1 MPTYSIVG
9 PDGRTYSIDGP
20 EGATREQVIR
30 AIQTRMGDR
39 PIPSRPT
46 EAPQE
51 EAGFFE
57 NIGKG
62 FASGAVS
69 TGELASLGAAALLE
83 EEEELAARAKIQE
96 VAESLRPEGGDPDSY
111 AYKIASGLGS
121 IAGSLAP
128 AAAVAYGAP
137 IAGAGAVTAGLAGL
151 GTAAAI
157 GSGAAAGEASERAR
171 AFGTTEEERNIATRR
186 GAAIGLSEAFAPAF
200 LRILKVPVLGD
211 LIKKAGGES
220 AGFVGSLR
228 RAVVSGSGEAAQE
241 AAAGIAQNLVERG
254 YNPER
259 ELIDA
264 GVAEEGL
271 VGGASGAILELILD
285 SGKAVR
291 RGMRG
296 TGGPERVDIEGEG
309 GGGDDGGGEEV
320 ERTAPISDRDVEPTV
335 EEDVER
341 AVEDEEISP
350 LEQQAIE
357 AAERGDE
364 ATFEN
369 LLRRI
374 ELERDIEQA
383 IEADDMDTFERA
395 SRELAFEERRAEDP
409 SIDERRKYGPPE
421 GPLAS
426 PLERVR
432 AEQRQEAERVESEE
446 RLDTEQRRIELL
458 QETIEAEPDGDAK
471 TISRRFKQ
479 RLSTEGIVDTAP
491 TRAEMDS
498 IRRAVDVSRAE
509 PITQD
514 TFTPESTQIGAME
527 ARIPEKRP
535 KLQPNIITEATL
547 NGLGLKPNSP
557 LRKVLVNKDLND
569 PSIRQRVTNF
579 LETPRIANR
588 ETKQARANV
597 ARLLESAPEIP
608 SDISIPTTLGRG
620 TATKTGDGDG
630 RTSGTQQAPSGAGV
644 QGVVPNVGS
653 ESGVSTTEGDTEVA
667 GAPEGTGVANAGV
680 RTGEFVRGTDAERTT
695 LSKNQRRRLAKRKAM
710 ARRAEERARAEA
722 RKAAKSEARGTETVT
737 ETVTD
742 QTAPGPGKKGTTG
755 KQVTTKGKKAKAP
768 AETKTEVKEEIEE
781 VTEYGGFS
789 IARDAQTKA
798 EITDTQKARAEKAAQ
813 EKEAKA
819 KVEAEAK
826 ARDAEKKATQD
837 AKKKAEAQEGKKKAG
852 PTLRDALDDNT
863 REKLDAEIEYAEEA
877 EQLRA
882 PRTYDI
888 PDSDD
893 PVTASDIKKIAAMV
907 RVAITRGAKAPRLA
921 KEVKK
926 YLGTPERVVDGIAE
940 AIYEDVTNASNYRV
954 PTDEDGAPLDSKATR
969 EYMQGHSAKNARMV
983 LKYLREFG
991 SKKLNTWIDG
1001 RRTRVQAL
1009 ENRQVADILRILKEQ
1024 DAIKGT
1030 TTEISEKQVRQYVR
1044 GEIDKTSKE
1053 LLAAIDAAK
1062 EERFIEAVLDK
1073 TDDADV
1079 DVDVEDR
1086 IIDIG
1091 DIEAFD
1097 DSLPL
1102 ELRTDT
1108 TLDIKL
1114 HPAAVAALRDGD
1126 IAGALAVL
1134 ATSPNKD
1141 VARVAQKF
1149 AENIGKTK
1157 VELFSSKAKDSVS
1170 GTFDPKTNTIRINTA
1185 TGVNQ
1190 HTLLHEVAHAL
1201 TSATLSNKSHPV
1213 TKQLNKLFED
1223 VKDMLGTAYGAK
1235 NLDEFVSEVMSNPE
1249 FQAELAGLNP
1259 NGSDVNAL
1267 QRFFNSV
1274 GNLLRRLVGMRG
1286 KSIDSALTRADTLIN
1301 EIIAPAP
1308 EYRDANSLAMKSDA
1322 EGVKQVMNDIG
1333 EVQKTVGKPITKKE
1347 RTSLARST
1355 YDYIERNIKDAGSAV
1370 NATRRKAL
1378 LALLDLQALGDV
1390 AGLYNEKVGLLA
1402 SEILTTIKEMRGMMD
1417 NRANLVSKEVAK
1429 VEKLLSRGLLTK
1441 ATFRDTPKQKHLDD
1455 LIYNPEYGATIY
1467 QVDPTLSRAEAK
1479 KRYEGKADDDGNDL
1493 WDVWQKQ
1500 RADWNALG
1508 EDGQEA
1514 YVTMRDTYKNLYN
1527 ELKAVISERI
1537 DSTAGG
1543 NTTLANKQKQ
1553 EIFAKLFDTKALDV
1567 YFPLMREG
1575 NYKLSYTFKAG
1586 KAPKGEDLHGFLM
1599 FKSKAERDAIAK
1611 ELRANSDIDAV
1622 DVFDGNFK
1630 VLKGQN
1636 APSSTFM
1643 KEILQVVDAS
1653 GADPIVQEQL
1663 VRMFVATLPE
1673 SSFAKSLQRRTGV
1686 AGYDSNSVKAMKTK
1700 GFDLARQIERM
1711 RYLGRIQDLEGQLA
1725 DKDIK
1730 AEEGQ
1735 ESQLNEI
1742 REELIMRTEF
1752 AKFGS
1757 DNKFEGVARTA
1768 NQIAFVYTIGA
1779 NVASAM
1785 VQLAQVPMF
1794 TYPMLGAIYGYD
1806 NTQAEIMRA
1815 SRIVMGAGMKSGE
1828 SIGDRIAPAAGIDL
1842 YYDISDD
1849 ATSLELKKD
1858 LNVSDKVRKDLELL
1872 KPLVLKAYRQGDL
1885 SRSFVLDSIGL
1896 KEGGRAYNPKSTL
1909 GALQAGLD
1917 FGTGLSAMMFNQA
1930 ERLNRQTTLVAAY
1943 QLELNRL
1950 NKEQPNLSKDVR
1962 ENMAADAAIY
1972 NTLELNTGA
1981 TLETAPRIAQQGLGR
1996 VAMMYKTYGLR
2007 MYYTMLKTAGKVLQD
2022 YRQAR
2027 IDSGVPKALA
2037 NAATGVAARQ
2047 MIGIHGSA
2055 VLFSGIHGIP
2065 LYGAVQLMFDNNIF
2079 GFRDI
2084 IRWIAD
2090 LFEEEERRYPEQGDD
2105 FNTIV
2110 RNYLEEGW
2118 YKGGLNAAL
2127 AEIGVGADVASR
2139 IRLTGLLIQQ
2149 NRFNPDPSVEEF
2161 FGYYLGGPAL
2171 SVGKRIGRGIT
2182 DWQEGNFERAAENML
2197 PAGMSN
2203 MYKAVERYSREGIR
2217 TRKGDPIYDDITNGE
2232 LVAQFFGFAPSEYI
2246 RKQEQNQ
2253 NLKNIDTKT
2262 NKKRSKLMSD
2272 YYVAFNLGTFED
2284 MDKAFDD
2291 ILEFNS
2297 NNPSFIID
2305 IDTLRRSVMQRYKSS
2320 AKMYNGVQLSPNMLR
2335 AIEANRVGLEDTFI
2349 PPK

>member
-9 PDGRTYSIDGP
+9 PDGKTYSIDGP
-20 EGATREQVIR
+20 EGATRQQVVQ
-30 AIQTRMGDR
+30 AVKARMGDM
-39 PIPSRPT
+39 PIPSEPT
-46 EAPQE
+46 VAPQE
-51 EAGFFE
+51 EAGFLE

-83 EEEELAARAKIQE
+83 EEDELAARAKIQE

-121 IAGSLAP
+121 IAGALAP
-128 AAAVAYGAP
+128 AAAVTYGAP
-137 IAGAGAVTAGLAGL
+137 ALGVGATAATIGGIGTAGAIGVGAG
-151 GTAAAI
+151 
-157 GSGAAAGEASERAR
+157 AGEASERAR
-171 AFGTTEEERNIATRR
+171 AFGATEEERNIATRK

-220 AGFVGSLR
+220 AGFMGSLR

-241 AAAGIAQNLVERG
+241 AAAGIAQNLVEQG

-296 TGGPERVDIEGEG
+296 QGGPERVETPSEPTP
-309 GGGDDGGGEEV
+309 EPSEV
-320 ERTAPISDRDVEPTV
+320 EATAPISEDTVEPTV
-335 EEDVER
+335 E
-341 AVEDEEISP
+341 AEEISP

-374 ELERDIEQA
+374 ELEREVNQA
-383 IEADDMDTFERA
+383 IEADDVATFERA
-395 SRELAFEERRAEDP
+395 SQELAFEERRAEDP

-421 GPLAS
+421 GPLGS
-426 PLERVR
+426 PLERAR
-432 AEQRQEAERVESEE
+432 IEQEVAQEDSLRETDTRVAEAERTRS
-446 RLDTEQRRIELL
+446 EQRRMDIL
-458 QETIEAEPDGDAK
+458 QQTIDETPTRNYNTLAK
-471 TISRRFKQ
+471 NFEQ
-479 RLSTEGIVDTAP
+479 RLASVGITDTQANQREAQIIERAVNIQ
-491 TRAEMDS
+491 RAERGDRES
-498 IRRAVDVSRAE
+498 LTPAPPPAPLEQVEA
-509 PITQD
+509 
-514 TFTPESTQIGAME
+514 TPESTQLGAME
-527 ARIPEKRP
+527 ARVRERP
-535 KLQPNIITEATL
+535 DSSQATL
-547 NGLGLKPNSP
+547 PGIKEPRKQQEAPAPTPEEPTPAAPDILTDERLSSLGIAPKASA
-557 LRKVLVNKDLND
+557 RKALVGKDLNQ
-569 PSIRQRVTNF
+569 PETQRRLLNVARN
-579 LETPRIANR
+579 PRLGSQ
-588 ETKQARANV
+588 QARTNV
-597 ARLLESAPEIP
+597 ARLLEDLSGGQR
-608 SDISIPTTLGRG
+608 DLFTPTTQGRRS
-620 TATKTGDGDG
+620 TPETGVPDA
-630 RTSGTQQAPSGAGV
+630 RVAEPQQVPSGVGV
-644 QGVVPNVGS
+644 PTAVSDVGAERAVPPAQP
-653 ESGVSTTEGDTEVA
+653 DTQVA
-667 GAPEGTGVANAGV
+667 VAPEGTGVADTGRGV
-680 RTGEFVRGTDAERTT
+680 GEPVRGAVAEQPALETKAPPAPAQAKKTT
-695 LSKNQRRRLAKRKAM
+695 TRKEVTRKA
-710 ARRAEERARAEA
+710 RTP
-722 RKAAKSEARGTETVT
+722 AA
-737 ETVTD
+737 
-742 QTAPGPGKKGTTG
+742 P
-755 KQVTTKGKKAKAP
+755 
-768 AETKTEVKEEIEE
+768 
-781 VTEYGGFS
+781 
-789 IARDAQTKA
+789 
-798 EITDTQKARAEKAAQ
+798 
-813 EKEAKA
+813 
-819 KVEAEAK
+819 
-826 ARDAEKKATQD
+826 AEKKAEVKAKPAPKKE
-837 AKKKAEAQEGKKKAG
+837 AKKPAAKKPVAKKPAPPKK
-852 PTLRDALDDNT
+852 PTLRDTLDEDT
-863 REKLDAEIEYAEEA
+863 RKELEYQKEA

-882 PRTYDI
+882 PRTYET
-888 PDSDD
+888 PESDD
-893 PVTASDIKKIAAMV
+893 PVTVSDIKKIAAIIKSARV
-907 RVAITRGAKAPRLA
+907 RSRKATQVVA
-921 KEVKK
+921 KEIKR
-926 YLGTPERVVDGIAE
+926 YLATPERIIDGIA
-940 AIYEDVTNASNYRV
+940 DVTDASNYRV
-954 PTDEDGAPLDSKATR
+954 PTDEDGTPLDSEATR
-969 EYMQGHSAKNARMV
+969 EYMQGHSAKNARIV
-983 LKYLREFG
+983 LAWLRENG
-991 SKKLNTWIDG
+991 SKQLNNWIDG
-1001 RRTRVQAL
+1001 RRARVQAL
-1009 ENRQVADILRILKEQ
+1009 ENRQVADIIRILKEQ
-1024 DAIKGT
+1024 DIVRGT
-1030 TTEISEKQVRQYVR
+1030 TTKISEKQIRKYVR
-1044 GEIDKTSKE
+1044 GEIETTSKE

-1073 TDDADV
+1073 TDD
-1079 DVDVEDR
+1079 VDVEDR

-1102 ELRTDT
+1102 ELRTAT
-1108 TLDIKL
+1108 TLDIEL

-1126 IAGALAVL
+1126 LAGALAVL

-1149 AENIGKTK
+1149 AENIGGTK

-1170 GTFDPKTNTIRINTA
+1170 GTFDPKTNTIRLNTA

-1201 TSATLSNKSHPV
+1201 TSASLSNKSSPT
-1213 TKQLNKLFED
+1213 TKQLNKLFDD
-1223 VKDMLGTAYGAK
+1223 VKDMLGTAYGTK
-1235 NLDEFVSEVMSNPE
+1235 NLDEFVAEAMSNPQ
-1249 FQAELAGLNP
+1249 FQADLAGLNP

-1274 GNLLRRLVGMRG
+1274 GNFIRRLIGRDA
-1286 KSIDSALTRADTLIN
+1286 KDIDSALTRADMLIN
-1301 EIIAPAP
+1301 EILAPAP
-1308 EYRDANSLAMKSDA
+1308 EYRDANSLAMKSDP
-1322 EGVKQVMNDIG
+1322 EGVKQVMNDVG
-1333 EVQKTVGKPITKKE
+1333 EVQKAVGKPITKRE

-1355 YDYIERNIKDAGSAV
+1355 FDYLNRNIKDAGSAA

-1390 AGLYNEKVGLLA
+1390 AGLYNDKVGLLA

-1417 NRANLVSKEVAK
+1417 NRANVVSREIAK
-1429 VEKLLSRGLLTK
+1429 VEKLLKGGRSLKDRVKLG
-1441 ATFRDTPKQKHLDD
+1441 ATPKQKHLDE

-1467 QVDPTLSRAEAK
+1467 QVDPTKERSE
-1479 KRYEGKADDDGNDL
+1479 YEGETDENGNDL
-1493 WDVWQKQ
+1493 AEVWDAQ
-1500 RADWNALG
+1500 RTDWEALG
-1508 EDGQEA
+1508 KDGQDA
-1514 YVTMRDTYKNLYN
+1514 YVTMRDMYKNLYN
-1527 ELKAVISERI
+1527 ELKTVISERI

-1586 KAPKGEDLHGFLM
+1586 KAPKGEDIHGFLM
-1599 FKSKAERDAIAK
+1599 FNSKAERDAIAK
-1611 ELRANSDIDAV
+1611 ELKANSDIDNV

-1653 GADPIVQEQL
+1653 GADPVVQDQL

-1730 AEEGQ
+1730 AREGQ
-1735 ESQLNEI
+1735 ESQLNEV

-1757 DNKFEGVARTA
+1757 DSKFEGIARTV

-1779 NVASAM
+1779 NAASAA
-1785 VQLAQVPMF
+1785 VQLFQLPMF

-1806 NTQAEIMRA
+1806 NTQAEMMRA

-1828 SIGDRIAPAAGIDL
+1828 TIGDRIAPAAGIDL

-1849 ATSLELKKD
+1849 ATSIELKKD
-1858 LNVSDKVRKDLELL
+1858 LKVPDKVLKDLERL

-1896 KEGGRAYNPKSTL
+1896 KEGGRARDLSSVPN
-1909 GALQAGLD
+1909 ALQAGLD

-1930 ERLNRQTTLVAAY
+1930 ERLNRQTTLITAY

-1950 NKEQPNLSKDVR
+1950 NKEQPNLSKAVR
-1962 ENMAADAAIY
+1962 ENMAADTAIY

-2007 MYYTMLKTAGKVLQD
+2007 MYYTMFKTANKVLED

-2047 MIGIHGSA
+2047 MAGIHGSA
-2055 VLFSGIHGIP
+2055 VLFSGVHGIP
-2065 LYGAVQLMFDNNIF
+2065 LYGAVQLMFDNNLF
-2079 GFRDI
+2079 YFRDM
-2084 IRWIAD
+2084 IRAVAD
-2090 LFEEEERRYPEQGDD
+2090 LFEEEETLYPEQGDD

-2110 RNYLEEGW
+2110 RNYLGEGW

-2127 AEIGVGADVASR
+2127 AEGGVGADVASR

-2182 DWQEGNFERAAENML
+2182 DFQEGNFERAAEGML
-2197 PAGMSN
+2197 PAGISN
-2203 MYKAVERYSREGIR
+2203 MLKATQRYSREGGIK
-2217 TRKGDPIYDDITNGE
+2217 TRRGDPIYDDMTSGE
-2232 LVAQFFGFAPSEYI
+2232 LAVQFFGFAPAEYI
-2246 RKQEQNQ
+2246 RIQEENQ
-2253 NLKNIDTKT
+2253 NLKNIDRKT
-2262 NKKRSKLMSD
+2262 SKKRSELMKD
-2272 YYVAFNLGTFED
+2272 YYLGMRMGTWDD
-2284 MDKAFDD
+2284 MDEALLEILKFNKA
-2291 ILEFNS
+2291 
-2297 NNPSFIID
+2297 NPSFNID
-2305 IDTLRRSVMQRYKSS
+2305 YDSLQRSVLQHLKSS
-2320 AKMYNGVQLSPNMLR
+2320 GKMYNGVQLSPRMMD
-2335 AIEANRVGLEDTFI
+2335 AIEANRYGLEETFI
-2349 PPK
+2349 APE